1 MDTWQKALEI
11 MRNDLSV
18 PSYEALFKPVEFD
31 SETEDIVYLKVP
43 SEFVKEML
51 ATRFSSLIEST
62 ISQIRGK
69 ETEVEFIVVEKKK
82 DPAEPPVV
90 IPQNFTLN
98 KNYTFEEFIVGRS
111 NQLPHAA
118 ALAVSKNPGKTYN
131 PLYIYGKVGLGKTH
145 LLHAIAWELI
155 KNFKDLN
162 IMYVTTEE
170 FTNEVIHAIQN
181 AHSNGDLIDNFH
193 RKYRNVD
200 VLLVDDIQFLA
211 GKERTQ
217 EEFFHNFNTLHNA
230 GKQIVITSD
239 CLPKEISTLEE
250 RLRSRFEWGLIVDI
264 QEPDFETRVA
274 ILRKKAS
281 KMQVTIRDE
290 VFEYIASNV
299 YKNIRELEG
308 ALARL
313 IAKASLMNEEI
324 TKDFAEKALSDI
336 INPGNEPV
344 TIDRIK
350 EVVAIYFNI
359 DEKELSN
366 KKRDQKIVFPRQ
378 IAMYLSRKLTDA
390 SFPQIGDAFG
400 GRDHSTVMHAI
411 SKIEESYNKEET
423 LRAIVDEIKNSL
435 AK

>member
-51 ATRFSSLIEST
+51 ATRFSSLIEAT
-62 ISQIRGK
+62 ISQIKGR

-82 DPAEPPVV
+82 DPPESPVV

-155 KNFKDLN
+155 KSFKDLN
-162 IMYVTTEE
+162 IMYVTTED

-217 EEFFHNFNTLHNA
+217 EEFFHNFNALHNA

-350 EVVAIYFNI
+350 EVVANYFNI
-359 DEKELSN
+359 DMKELSN